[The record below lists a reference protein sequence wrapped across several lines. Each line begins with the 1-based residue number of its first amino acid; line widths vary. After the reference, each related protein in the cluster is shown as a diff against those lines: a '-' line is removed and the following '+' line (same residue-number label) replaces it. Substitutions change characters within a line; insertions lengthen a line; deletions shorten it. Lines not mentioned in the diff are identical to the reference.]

1 MNYSTQDT
9 SWTIS
14 AKGNHWRRL
23 DGKVLVVGEYKDSD
37 NYWAMRDGEFFKDKF
52 ETLQLAQ
59 QAAEKVYR
67 STPYGEV

>member
-37 NYWAMRDGEFFKDKF
+37 NYWAMRDGKFLKDKF
-52 ETLQLAQ
+52 QTLQLAK

>member
-37 NYWAMRDGEFFKDKF
+37 NYWAMRDGEFLKDKF
-52 ETLQLAQ
+52 QTLQLAK

>member
-37 NYWAMRDGEFFKDKF
+37 NYWAMRDGEFLKDKF
-52 ETLQLAQ
+52 ETLQLAK